1 MLYNNFM
8 KQIFKKRLA
17 EELESKS
24 ITQMNLAKKVGISHV
39 MITQYLTTDKLP
51 SLETFAKICK
61 ALDVSADYML
71 GLKD

>member
-1 MLYNNFM
+1 MEN
-8 KQIFKKRLA
+8 IFKKRLS
-17 EELESKS
+17 EELKAKS
-24 ITQMNLAKKVGISHV
+24 MTRQDLADLIDVTAEMV
-39 MITQYLTTDKLP
+39 TQYLTTKKLP

>member
-1 MLYNNFM
+1 MEN
-8 KQIFKKRLA
+8 IFKKRLS
-17 EELESKS
+17 EELKAKS
-24 ITQMNLAKKVGISHV
+24 MTRQDLADLIDVTAEMV
-39 MITQYLTTDKLP
+39 TQYLTTKILP